1 MNESNV
7 TPKRLMHVES
17 HAGVGSSRYI
27 ALPKYGRGIY
37 TGFCRSQAVASSGQ
51 REEKGNKGKG
61 GGPVKFPGP
70 EPLRPTMA
78 SRTSARTTLQRPAPA
93 FAPHGDCL
101 SSQRRVALPPRRRT
115 RQPASLLQPEP
126 VTQYYHA
133 TSIHFRSVR
142 LGFRSPRRQSH
153 QSPGTTSRSRCVL
166 QTRDKWAAR

>member
-37 TGFCRSQAVASSGQ
+37 TGFCRSQA
-51 REEKGNKGKG
+51 
-61 GGPVKFPGP
+61 VKFPGP